1 MLLMGHH
8 DASLAQ
14 VLNDSNKLLG
24 KRRLRH
30 SQVLAYQFW
39 SAFIRSYL
47 PELQGKPKWRSDGK
61 GLAVGQVVLL
71 IDHQLPRALWPVDT
85 VTETYAGADG
95 RIRMVKIQVKDK
107 TYMRPVVKLN

>member
-30 SQVLAYQFW
+30 SQVMAYQFW
-39 SAFIRSYL
+39 RAFIRSYL

-71 IDHQLPRALWPVDT
+71 IDHQLPRALWPVGT

-95 RIRMVKIQVKDK
+95 RIRTVKIQVKDK